1 MATGRTNGTA
11 TLLQNGKVLLA
22 GGWAAGSSPVA
33 LAELYDP
40 GTGKFTQ
47 TGSMT
52 VGRDG
57 HTATLLTNGQV
68 LVAGGYPNTGNAN
81 DTASAELYDPH
92 SGSFSAT
99 GSMADGRDRHSAT
112 LLLDGRVLVAGGV
125 HMPGANT
132 AELFDPAS
140 GTFSPAGTMATRGV
154 LHTATLLSD
163 GRVLVAGGCFA
174 PTADGCAASTATAEL
189 YQ

>member
-1 MATGRTNGTA
+1 
-11 TLLQNGKVLLA
+11 
-22 GGWAAGSSPVA
+22 
-33 LAELYDP
+33 
-40 GTGKFTQ
+40 
-47 TGSMT
+47 MT
-52 VGRDG
+52 VGRNG

-99 GSMADGRDRHSAT
+99 GSMADKRNHHSAT

-140 GTFSPAGTMATRGV
+140 GTFSPAGTMATSRV
-154 LHTATLLSD
+154 LHTATLLSA
-163 GRVLVAGGCFA
+163 GRVLVAGGCVVTGIETC
-174 PTADGCAASTATAEL
+174 PSLATAEL